1 VKLRRATRPKRRYA
15 AFCQRCQY
23 PHQSTL
29 GRQAIA
35 SPHHALDLPPVVHSP
50 VILPPRRLLRIPD
63 QVRASD
69 AMVMADLAPAH
80 PAEKFLGVVRVRQ
93 HPATV

>member
-1 VKLRRATRPKRRYA
+1 
-15 AFCQRCQY
+15 
-23 PHQSTL
+23 
-29 GRQAIA
+29 
-35 SPHHALDLPPVVHSP
+35 